1 MSRRLFLRRPAD
13 FYDMNGIVIELGMQA
28 VATDYGICEICAID
42 EDSVTPIGVGRDIS
56 SQDGFDLAWFSPD
69 DIELLC

>member
-42 EDSVTPIGVGRDIS
+42 EDSATPIGVGRDIS